1 MATSTQR
8 AVHDLWAGL
17 KSPRIWLLLAWYDL
31 EARYRR
37 TILGPLWHTL
47 TMAGWIIGL
56 AVIFSTIRY
65 RSDETFLVY
74 LSAGVT
80 GWTLL
85 AGILSEASTAFQRG
99 ANLLST
105 YDLPASVHIFRS
117 VTNQLIMFAHTLVVM
132 AGILIYTGTALTPY
146 SLLLIP
152 ALGLYF
158 VFGVGATMCLALL
171 GARFRDVA
179 PALGAML
186 AFLFLVTPVFWRRES
201 LGDRTWIADY
211 NPLYHVLEIIRSPLM
226 GVPADPASW
235 GVATALAIGLT
246 AVGTLAFVRFRRVLN
261 YWI

>member
-8 AVHDLWAGL
+8 AAHDLWAGF

-47 TMAGWIIGL
+47 TMAGWIVGL
-56 AVIFSTIRY
+56 AVIFSTVRY
-65 RSDETFLVY
+65 RDDDGFLLY

-85 AGILSEASTAFQRG
+85 AGMLGEGSSAFQRG
-99 ANLLST
+99 GNLLAT

-117 VTNQLIMFAHTLVVM
+117 VMNQLIMFAHTLVVM
-132 AGILIYTGTALTPY
+132 AGILIYTGTGLTLH
-146 SLLLIP
+146 SLMIIP
-152 ALGLYF
+152 AVGLYF

-171 GARFRDVA
+171 GARFRDVS
-179 PALGAML
+179 PALGAAL
-186 AFLFLVTPVFWRRES
+186 AFMFLVTPVFWRKES
-201 LGDRTWIADY
+201 LGDRMWIADY
-211 NPLYHVLEIIRSPLM
+211 NPLYHLLEVIRAPLM
-226 GVPADPASW
+226 GQPAAPVSW
-235 GVATALAIGLT
+235 GVAVVLAIGLT
-246 AVGTLAFVRFRRVLN
+246 AVGTLAFMRFRRVLN